1 MKANILIITAIM
13 LVLSSQ
19 TNAQIKIHDDNHVS
33 LGSMTKAGG
42 FQMQPEGYIYHQPTY
57 TASWAWYSNTYA
69 LNPYSKINIVTYN
82 NQHKYYVR
90 GDGKVFSNG
99 YYSMSDITLKEH
111 IEKIE
116 SPLDKIRELNGV
128 SFDFIREP
136 MDTIIVYDENGE
148 PHIIIPDDPYEDDL
162 EGNEYVS
169 EEAKPAIIAERDRK
183 HLGFIAQEVE
193 NILPEVVRTT
203 PDGKK
208 TIAYDEIIAICVE
221 AIKELEQKTSLQTNL
236 QNRIFQLTKLTN
248 DLQSQIDDLKQKT
261 SQEKS
266 FGFGEINEDIDNP
279 SKANLYQNSPNPYS
293 VKTIIKCTIPNIVQ
307 SASINIYDLNGTQI
321 KTIQISKRGDV
332 SITVQS
338 SELIAGMYL
347 YSLITDNVL
356 IDTKNMVL
364 TSQ

>member
-1 MKANILIITAIM
+1 
-13 LVLSSQ
+13 
-19 TNAQIKIHDDNHVS
+19 
-33 LGSMTKAGG
+33 
-42 FQMQPEGYIYHQPTY
+42 
-57 TASWAWYSNTYA
+57 
-69 LNPYSKINIVTYN
+69 
-82 NQHKYYVR
+82 VR

-99 YYSMSDITLKEH
+99 YYSLSDVTLKEH

-116 SPLDKIRELNGV
+116 SPLEKIRELNGV

-148 PHIIIPDDPYEDDL
+148 PHIIIPDNPYEDDL

-169 EEAKPAIIAERDRK
+169 EDTKPAIIAERERK

-193 NILPEVVRTT
+193 KVLPEVVRTI
-203 PDGKK
+203 PNGKK

-221 AIKELEQKTSLQTNL
+221 AIKELEQKTSLQADL
-236 QNRIFQLTKLTN
+236 QNRVSQLTQLTN
-248 DLQSQIDDLKQKT
+248 DLQDQIDGLKQNT
-261 SQEKS
+261 SQGKS
-266 FGFGEINEDIDNP
+266 LDFGVIKDDIDNP
-279 SKANLYQNSPNPYS
+279 NKAKLFQNTPNPYS
-293 VKTIIKCTIPNIVQ
+293 DKTIIKCTVPNTVK
-307 SASINIYDLNGTQI
+307 SAGINIYDLNGTQI
-321 KTIQISKRGDV
+321 KTIPIIERGNV

-338 SELIAGMYL
+338 SELKAGMYL